1 MMGWKYAQQAIFR
14 TDYDVP
20 SDVILLADRFRSV
33 DKLSLTKNHK
43 TLTLELMNSDIGWIA
58 LLVEKIPIINDKGNI
73 TGIYAQAIDTLNTS
87 LFKYSQMLSEVDQ
100 KIIPSNK
107 KSAIYMLNSEH
118 SPIQLPIHQQEC
130 LFFLIRGKTIEQIA
144 KIFNLSIH
152 IVESYIEYIQHKLGC
167 TNTSQIVEKA
177 IDSGFLYYIPENL
190 LKQNIG
196 VINENT
202 TTN

>member
-1 MMGWKYAQQAIFR
+1 
-14 TDYDVP
+14 
-20 SDVILLADRFRSV
+20 
-33 DKLSLTKNHK
+33 
-43 TLTLELMNSDIGWIA
+43 
-58 LLVEKIPIINDKGNI
+58 
-73 TGIYAQAIDTLNTS
+73 
-87 LFKYSQMLSEVDQ
+87 
-100 KIIPSNK
+100 
-107 KSAIYMLNSEH
+107 MLNSEH